1 MQTARSPRQQSSS
14 NPLNFYSSAILAVLV
29 QLMMAHSIPNDLS
42 CILVLK
48 SLEVTPGTGRQS
60 NGFWWPPLEKSKFS
74 EKSREQFRWKNGD
87 IRQLTGSDKKSES
100 GLDKFKTATVF
111 TQWPDSQQLLILNK
125 DATRHDVEAPSSW
138 RSLSFEHQHVQGNL
152 YRTKLK
158 HGGSQ
163 RLLAAPFNPS
173 VKQLIPQ
180 TYKYAPGHDQQG
192 HSLPSTRQNGGL
204 IGDLAILFA
213 IGAFSAPIAQVSGVL
228 GSSMHRNKWERHDFA
243 DGRSE

>member
-1 MQTARSPRQQSSS
+1 
-14 NPLNFYSSAILAVLV
+14 
-29 QLMMAHSIPNDLS
+29 MAHSMPNDLS

-48 SLEVTPGTGRQS
+48 TLEVSPGAGRQPS
-60 NGFWWPPLEKSKFS
+60 GFWWPPLEKSKFS
-74 EKSREQFRWKNGD
+74 AGAREQFRWKNGD
-87 IRQLTGSDKKSES
+87 IRQLTGSEKQSES
-100 GLDKFKTATVF
+100 GLDKFRTATVF
-111 TQWPDSQQLLILNK
+111 TQWPHSQQLLILNK
-125 DATRHDVEAPSSW
+125 DATRQDVEAPSSW
-138 RSLSFEHQHVQGNL
+138 RSLSFEHQHVEGNL
-152 YRTKLK
+152 YRTKVK

-192 HSLPSTRQNGGL
+192 LSLPSTRRNGGL

-213 IGAFSAPIAQVSGVL
+213 IGAFSAPTAQASDAL
-228 GSSMHRNKWERHDFA
+228 KFSMHRNKWERHGFA